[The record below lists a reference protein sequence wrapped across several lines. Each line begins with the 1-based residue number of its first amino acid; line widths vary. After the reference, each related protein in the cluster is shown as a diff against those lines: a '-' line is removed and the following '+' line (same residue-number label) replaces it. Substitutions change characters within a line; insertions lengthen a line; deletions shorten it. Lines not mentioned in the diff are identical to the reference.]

1 MRKLIYWDP
10 NGIREPF
17 LAMMF
22 FEEIKAFNRAIK
34 NRREHFRCG
43 FEDEMI

>member
-1 MRKLIYWDP
+1 VKAHLLGSEWYSGAI
-10 NGIREPF
+10 